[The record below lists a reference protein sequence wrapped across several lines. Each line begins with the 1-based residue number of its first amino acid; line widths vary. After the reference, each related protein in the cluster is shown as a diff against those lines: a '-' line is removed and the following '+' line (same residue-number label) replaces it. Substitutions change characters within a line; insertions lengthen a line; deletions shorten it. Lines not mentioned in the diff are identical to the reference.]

1 VLNVKVLGPGCA
13 NCERLEQNTKE
24 AVTRLGQPATVEKVS
39 DVAVMM
45 SYGILRTPA
54 LVVNGKVAMS
64 GRVPSPSEIL
74 SLLTTALAESGAG

>member
-1 VLNVKVLGPGCA
+1 MLNVKVLGPGCA
-13 NCERLEQNTKE
+13 NCQRLEQNTKE
-24 AVTRLGQPATVEKVS
+24 AVAMLGQPATVEKVS
-39 DVAVMM
+39 DVAAMM
-45 SYGILRTPA
+45 AYGILRTPA

>member
-1 VLNVKVLGPGCA
+1 M
-13 NCERLEQNTKE
+13 
-24 AVTRLGQPATVEKVS
+24 LGQPATVEKVS